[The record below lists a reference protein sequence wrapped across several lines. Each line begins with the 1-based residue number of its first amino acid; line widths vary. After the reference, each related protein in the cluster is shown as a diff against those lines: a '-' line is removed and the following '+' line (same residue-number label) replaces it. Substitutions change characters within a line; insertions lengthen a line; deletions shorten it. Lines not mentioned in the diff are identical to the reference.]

1 MVFIAITIIS
11 IIIIVI
17 VLVCRAGVVQRHVP
31 LAGDDH
37 GAERQPLLGRR
48 VPGDHPLPAG
58 LPVQAPQGGLQ
69 DQGVPPQHQQQRQ
82 HLPRHPQGPVE
93 PRPHHFQGKDNQ
105 LIIYHI
111 YLSATTT
118 TMTIVMVVMMVLA
131 HGYAGSAVDMLA
143 ADGPQPGR
151 PAGAGDRAHVQG
163 RPDQVRVHGQGL
175 DAQVRHGMR

>member
-93 PRPHHFQGKDNQ
+93 PRPHHFQG
-105 LIIYHI
+105 
-111 YLSATTT
+111 
-118 TMTIVMVVMMVLA
+118 
-131 HGYAGSAVDMLA
+131 SAVDMLA